1 MTINSGEGNYYT
13 FRTQASYNTTLNKVH
28 GIEAIAGYEYRQTFD
43 RTTYNQMYGYDEQ
56 SLTNST
62 GLINFNDLINSES
75 TDLGSLYSP
84 QYSFLSSD
92 VAGATHIKHKYQSY
106 YATANYVYDSRYAA
120 SASYRVDELKV
131 PPSSPLVGRTQLERS
146 QRRVH
151 QATRMD
157 RHAETAHE
165 LWRHG
170 QYQLQLFQLS
180 HR

>member
-1 MTINSGEGNYYT
+1 MNHEKSRETYTRSFVHLNLMPLDGLKLSAMFQYEDVSDRSEKLINGESYSMRHLYNLFTTGGKHNLPEGGLMTINSGEGNYYT

-28 GIEAIAGYEYRQTFD
+28 GIEAIAGYESRQTFD

-92 VAGATHIKHKYQSY
+92 VAGATHIKHKY
-106 YATANYVYDSRYAA
+106 
-120 SASYRVDELKV
+120 
-131 PPSSPLVGRTQLERS
+131 
-146 QRRVH
+146 
-151 QATRMD
+151 
-157 RHAETAHE
+157 
-165 LWRHG
+165 
-170 QYQLQLFQLS
+170 
-180 HR
+180 